1 MKLTDLLAGTNI
13 QLKISDSDQP
23 SEVKTLASKIEWVE
37 DDDVFII
44 GAPIYERNVY
54 PLNVGSVVNVYV
66 FQIKKRTK
74 ETDLYVCK
82 AEVLERKNIQ
92 GIPMLKMKA
101 LSSLNRIQ
109 RRQFYRYEC
118 MLPVEYR
125 EVKEKK
131 SGHQT
136 DVKETPMLKTL
147 TKDISGGGL
156 CIVLEEKVEKGTILD
171 MIVELEENEK
181 VSFKGKVIRIDRTLN
196 SDKYKYE
203 AGIVFQTIDEKE
215 REKIIKFIFSEQR
228 KLIEKGLI

>member
-181 VSFKGKVIRIDRTLN
+181 VSFKGKVIRIDRTPD